1 MNVELCQL
9 NMSMFFIY
17 LCIYFYNFPL
27 LVENKKNREAEV
39 IYQVSPLNPLF
50 YFIFFLS
57 APQALKEMASV

>member
-27 LVENKKNREAEV
+27 LVQNKKNQEAEV
-39 IYQVSPLNPLF
+39 IYQVSPLKSIILF
-50 YFIFFLS
+50 NFFLS